1 VLVVVLF
8 GATGIPVTD
17 VMMIEQAITNSTGK
31 ADLSIFRLAMQA
43 MVVSIAVAFVGLEA
57 KC

>member
-1 VLVVVLF
+1 
-8 GATGIPVTD
+8 
-17 VMMIEQAITNSTGK
+17 MMIEQAITNSTGK

-43 MVVSIAVAFVGLEA
+43 MVVGDSRAAFVGLEA